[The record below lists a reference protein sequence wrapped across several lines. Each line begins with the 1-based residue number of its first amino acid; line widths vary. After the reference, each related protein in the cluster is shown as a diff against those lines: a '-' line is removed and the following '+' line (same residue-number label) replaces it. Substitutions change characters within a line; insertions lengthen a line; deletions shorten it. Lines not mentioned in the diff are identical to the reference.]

1 MTKTKKE
8 KKAKYYIEVQQAI
21 DDQWYFSLCLTKRKQ
36 LVMMS
41 VGYPTLEE
49 CWKTLNHLRNKKN
62 LDPTLSVVTITHVKM
77 VREMREDLSQS

>member
-1 MTKTKKE
+1 MLKTKKE
-8 KKAKYYIEVQQAI
+8 KKAKYYIEIQQAI
-21 DDQWYFSLCLTKRKQ
+21 DDKWYFSLCLTKHEQ

-49 CWKTLNHLRNKKN
+49 CWKALNHLRNKKN

-77 VREMREDLSQS
+77 VREMRDELPQS